1 MGLIDAV
8 SKFADPYE
16 RQARLYPALLA
27 VCPLAIAA
35 MCVFA
40 AYSAEVDRLFR
51 RNVTGDSAESAL
63 QLISTRIGHVQ
74 SRFGRENRLTHEL

>member
-1 MGLIDAV
+1 MYMPAFQAKKLVRGV
-8 SKFADPYE
+8 SDE
-16 RQARLYPALLA
+16 TEVSDLQGTLA
-27 VCPLAIAA
+27 GTSRPTSRVN
-35 MCVFA
+35 A

-74 SRFGRENRLTHEL
+74 SRFDCQTRSAA